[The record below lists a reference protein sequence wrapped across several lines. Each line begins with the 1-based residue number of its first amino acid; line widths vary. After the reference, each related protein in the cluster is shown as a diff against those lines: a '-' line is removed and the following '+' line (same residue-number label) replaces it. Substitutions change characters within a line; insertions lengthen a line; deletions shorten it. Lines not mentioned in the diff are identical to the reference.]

1 MKKLLTGNEAIAQG
15 AHEAGV
21 RFAAAYP
28 GTPSTEIMENIA
40 SFKDDIIAEWSPNEK
55 VALETVIGASIA
67 GARSLAS
74 MKHVG
79 VNVAADPLFTFAYT
93 GVTAG
98 TVIITADEPGMH
110 SSQNEQ
116 DNRHYARH
124 AKLPLLEPS
133 NSQEAKDMVVKAF
146 DISEK
151 YDFPV
156 LIRMTTR
163 VCHSKSIVEIK
174 SRKNVPLIPYK
185 KNIKKYTP
193 LPAHSRLLRIKLEEN
208 MDKLKEYSNNC
219 DFNYYEW
226 NNTKIG
232 IIASGI
238 TYEYAKE
245 VFQDNASYLKI
256 GFSYPLPTEMIKKF
270 SEKVNKIYVLEE
282 NDSIMETEIK
292 ALGISC
298 IGKEIFPN
306 IGELTPDKIR
316 EACFGNQLEKHK
328 INKDKVIP
336 RPPALCSGCPH
347 RGIFYDL
354 SNRKDVMI
362 FSDIGCYTL
371 GLLPPLKATDALICM
386 GASIS
391 GGHGV
396 QKVFEINEDEKKKV
410 VSIIGDSTFFH
421 TGLNSLLNVAYNKG
435 NTLTIILD
443 NRITGMTGHQEN
455 PGSGY
460 TLQGDTE
467 ADIDIEKIVKAFGIN
482 NVKTIN
488 PNDLTLVKNTIDW
501 GLSQN
506 EPTVIITRW
515 PCVLKRFSKEDIAE
529 FNPLFSNKCIID
541 TDKCIGCKKCL
552 KVGCPSISY
561 DKIDKKA
568 YIDPFMCVGCTVCMQ
583 VCPVEAIKLEV
594 K

>member
-1 MKKLLTGNEAIAQG
+1 
-15 AHEAGV
+15 
-21 RFAAAYP
+21 
-28 GTPSTEIMENIA
+28 
-40 SFKDDIIAEWSPNEK
+40 
-55 VALETVIGASIA
+55 
-67 GARSLAS
+67 
-74 MKHVG
+74 
-79 VNVAADPLFTFAYT
+79 
-93 GVTAG
+93 
-98 TVIITADEPGMH
+98 
-110 SSQNEQ
+110 
-116 DNRHYARH
+116 
-124 AKLPLLEPS
+124 
-133 NSQEAKDMVVKAF
+133 
-146 DISEK
+146 
-151 YDFPV
+151 
-156 LIRMTTR
+156 MTTR

-174 SRKNVPLIPYK
+174 SRKNVPLVPYK

-193 LPAHSRLLRIKLEEN
+193 LPAHSKLLRIKLEEN
-208 MDKLKEYSNNC
+208 MNRLKEYSNNC
-219 DFNYYEW
+219 EFNYYEW
-226 NNTKIG
+226 NDTKIG

-270 SEKVNKIYVLEE
+270 SDKVNKIYVLEE
-282 NDSIMETEIK
+282 NDPIMETEIK

-316 EACFGNQLEKHK
+316 EAHFGNQLEKHK

-396 QKVFEINEDEKKKV
+396 QKIFEINEDENKKV

-467 ADIDIEKIVKAFGIN
+467 ANIDIEKIVKAFGIK

-506 EPTVIITRW
+506 EPSVIITRW
-515 PCVLKRFSKEDIAE
+515 PCVLKRFSKEDIEE
-529 FNPLFSNKCIID
+529 FNPLFSNKCIVD